1 MESLLFQVVSA
12 VAACFV
18 FCAWLRPKWFRYLL
32 DKGTT
37 EPSVNRVGQF
47 TALVTSTWAFVA
59 IVLRGQLSEWF
70 FTAYML
76 AWAAAQFGSVWLKSK
91 GMKPPEGTS

>member
-12 VAACFV
+12 CAACVV
-18 FCAWLRPKWFRYLL
+18 FCAWTRPQWFRYLL
-32 DKGTT
+32 DKGTA

-59 IVLRGQLSEWF
+59 IVIKGQLSEWF

-91 GMKPPEGTS
+91 NPQQPGGTS